1 MLQQTSRDKSG
12 LDFKYDLFISVEFLP
27 VVSVEKLPVY
37 KRLEKI

>member
-1 MLQQTSRDKSG
+1 
-12 LDFKYDLFISVEFLP
+12 LFISVEFLP